1 MFSLG
6 ESLKAIEIKVKIN
19 KWILI
24 KLIAFCPTKEIIK
37 KMGKKLCGW
46 LGENICQQYD
56 QQEVNYQK
64 LQ

>member
-24 KLIAFCPTKEIIK
+24 KLIAFCTTKEIIK
-37 KMGKKLCGW
+37 KNGEKTLW
-46 LGENICQQYD
+46 LVGRKYLPTI
-56 QQEVNYQK
+56 
-64 LQ
+64 